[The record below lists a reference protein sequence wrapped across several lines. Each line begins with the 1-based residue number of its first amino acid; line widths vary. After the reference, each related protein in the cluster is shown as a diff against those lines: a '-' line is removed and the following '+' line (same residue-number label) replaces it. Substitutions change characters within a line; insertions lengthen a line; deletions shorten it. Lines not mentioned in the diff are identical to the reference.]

1 MSVSIKV
8 LAYTVPAIC
17 MVLGFLLIFVGL
29 STENDGMTRSGWMVV
44 IIGFILQVL
53 WLLTRRR

>member
-29 STENDGMTRSGWMVV
+29 STGNDGMTRSGWMVV
-44 IIGFILQVL
+44 IMGFILQVL